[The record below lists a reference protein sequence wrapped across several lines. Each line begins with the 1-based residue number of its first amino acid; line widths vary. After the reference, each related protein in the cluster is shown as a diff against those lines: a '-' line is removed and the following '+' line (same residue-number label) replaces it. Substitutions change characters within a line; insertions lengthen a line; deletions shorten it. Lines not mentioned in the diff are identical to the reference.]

1 MKGLRIAEI
10 LDSAADGAEGDWFSG
25 LLGLQ
30 PNIFKGWQLLN
41 S

>member
-25 LLGLQ
+25 AFGLQ
-30 PNIFKGWQLLN
+30 PSGFAGEQLLK
-41 S
+41 